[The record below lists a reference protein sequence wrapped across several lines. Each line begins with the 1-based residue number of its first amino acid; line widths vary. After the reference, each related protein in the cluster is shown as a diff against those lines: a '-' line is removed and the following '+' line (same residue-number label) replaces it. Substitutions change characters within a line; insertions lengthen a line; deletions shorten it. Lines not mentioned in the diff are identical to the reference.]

1 MSDKIQKDR
10 IDNILSF
17 LVIKKLV
24 TPITKTDAYKMGLVD
39 STGRLVKS
47 PETEEEKSALTLFDK
62 FMFKVKRLLGPKVSQ
77 LNNFLYVQ
85 TLNNDFYNS
94 LIVRGNVEKRAEIKR
109 ITKDIQ
115 KVSEKYDCP
124 IEDVVAILLQEEVR
138 NNIDDYQGE

>member
-1 MSDKIQKDR
+1 MSNKNQKER

-24 TPITKTDAYKMGLVD
+24 TPVTKTEAYKKGLVD
-39 STGRLVKS
+39 STGKIIKQ
-47 PETEEEKSALTLFDK
+47 PETEEEESALTLFDK
-62 FMFKVKRLLGPKVSQ
+62 FLFKVKRLLGPKISQ

-109 ITKDIQ
+109 ITRDIQ
-115 KVSEKYDCP
+115 RVSEKYECDIDDIVSC
-124 IEDVVAILLQEEVR
+124 LLQEEVK
-138 NNIDDYQGE
+138 NNIDN

>member
-1 MSDKIQKDR
+1 MAAQKAQKER

-24 TPITKTDAYKMGLVD
+24 TPIQKTDAYKLGLVD
-39 STGRLVKS
+39 ASGKMIKQ
-47 PETEEEKSALTLFDK
+47 PETEKEKGALTLFDK
-62 FMFKVKRLLGPKVSQ
+62 FMFKVKMLLGSKVSQ

-94 LIVRGNVEKRAEIKR
+94 LIVKGNVEQRAEIKR

-115 KVSEKYDCP
+115 KISEKYDCSVDD
-124 IEDVVAILLQEEVR
+124 IVSLLLQE
-138 NNIDDYQGE
+138 DSKKYLK